1 MAKTLRKNISKKTFS
16 KKNKKSKKNVQ
27 HYSKKSKINKMRGGK
42 DLDASLLDRI
52 KKNDPTLKELNIS
65 NYKIGDKGAIELAEA
80 LKINTNLKTIDISNN
95 EIGTSWFSSGY
106 KGGKALLQALAINK
120 TLTSLNTTGNKL
132 GNSEIA
138 IKVLLIRNRSYE
150 DYIINLRGQTK
161 NLPTFIK
168 KITNELNT
176 LLDKGSVTIR
186 GKTIE
191 QIKGLT
197 KSDIDEFV
205 TNNFLLQAQ

>member
-1 MAKTLRKNISKKTFS
+1 MSKISRKNISRKTFS
-16 KKNKKSKKNVQ
+16 KKNKKSKKNVN

-42 DLDASLLDRI
+42 DIDASLLDRI
-52 KKNDPTLKELNIS
+52 KKNDPTLIELKIS

-80 LKINTNLKTIDISNN
+80 LKVNTKLKTIDISNN

-138 IKVLLIRNRSYE
+138 IKVLLIRNKSNE
-150 DYIINLRGQTK
+150 DYIKNLRGQTK

-168 KITNELNT
+168 KLTEELNT
-176 LLDKGSVTIR
+176 LLDKGRLII
-186 GKTIE
+186 GGETIE
-191 QIKGLT
+191 PIKGLT
-197 KSDIDEFV
+197 KSDIDEFK
-205 TNNFLLQAQ
+205 TNNFLLKAQ